1 MTKWIL
7 TFALLII
14 GSGTLAGCR
23 AEGEVG
29 PDDRAPI
36 GLPR

>member
-14 GSGTLAGCR
+14 ASGTLAGCKV
-23 AEGEVG
+23 EGEVD
-29 PDDRAPI
+29 PDNRAPI